1 MMQKFYAVQS
11 FWSSVLCVCSKC
23 LSEAWVMNYWNSPI
37 TLDVRDMIKN
47 KARDMI
53 KNKTSARVECSNT
66 FRVSVEGRLLC
77 D

>member
-1 MMQKFYAVQS
+1 
-11 FWSSVLCVCSKC
+11 
-23 LSEAWVMNYWNSPI
+23 MNYWNSPI